1 MLGNEKQ
8 NPLNLYPSNVAL
20 PNQRTVEYRDLSWL
34 CFQCI
39 YSLFGQHQ
47 GSFFNVQF
55 AGGLER
61 EFQNWSKL
69 ETILC
74 WFQFTCWFETNSH
87 SVSFLVCQLV
97 WVGLWDGGVRCAVV
111 QLGGASWKCAV
122 VQLGVPVEREFSQLR
137 RNERAAGQPPAFDRG
152 TQPHRPSKKIKNKK
166 KQPHRPTKKNTQPH
180 RHSHLT
186 NPFKCTPTVIDT
198 LKNVKAIV
206 RTQKTR
212 KQAVFHLPY
221 F

>member
-1 MLGNEKQ
+1 MIN
-8 NPLNLYPSNVAL
+8 
-20 PNQRTVEYRDLSWL
+20 RTHW
-34 CFQCI
+34 I
-39 YSLFGQHQ
+39 YIHQMWPCPIREHKNTGIFPGCAFDVFFNLFGQHQ

-55 AGGLER
+55 ARGRLER
-61 EFQNWSKL
+61 EFQNSSKL

-97 WVGLWDGGVRCAVV
+97 WVGLWDGGVRWAVV

-152 TQPHRPSKKIKNKK
+152 TQPHRPSKKKNKK
-166 KQPHRPTKKNTQPH
+166 KQPHRSTKKTHTTTPSQPPH
-180 RHSHLT
+180 QPIQMHSHCLWHCQ
-186 NPFKCTPTVIDT
+186 KCESNFE
-198 LKNVKAIV
+198 K
-206 RTQKTR
+206 
-212 KQAVFHLPY
+212 F
-221 F
+221 

>member
-97 WVGLWDGGVRCAVV
+97 WVGLWDGGVRWAVV
-111 QLGGASWKCAV
+111 QLCSWVCAVGGCQLKVCSCAVGGASWK
-122 VQLGVPVEREFSQLR
+122 GVFTASSKWESG
-137 RNERAAGQPPAFDRG
+137 RAASSLWSRH
-152 TQPHRPSKKIKNKK
+152 TTTPS
-166 KQPHRPTKKNTQPH
+166 Q
-180 RHSHLT
+180 
-186 NPFKCTPTVIDT
+186 
-198 LKNVKAIV
+198 
-206 RTQKTR
+206 
-212 KQAVFHLPY
+212 
-221 F
+221 